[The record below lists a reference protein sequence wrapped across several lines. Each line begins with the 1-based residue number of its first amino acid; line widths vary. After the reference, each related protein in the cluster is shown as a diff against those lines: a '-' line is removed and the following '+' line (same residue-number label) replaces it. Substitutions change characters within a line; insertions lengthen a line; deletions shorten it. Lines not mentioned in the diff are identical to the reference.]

1 MENFDVRFSKLDE
14 DGYYDFYKFDG
25 IDKYIN
31 DGKGSEMNY
40 YFKEVKKL

>member
-31 DGKGSEMNY
+31 DGKVVRWIIILR
-40 YFKEVKKL
+40 K